1 MLYCKKCGNK
11 LEDGANFCP
20 KCGCPTD
27 STLANDSDTI
37 VDNGKFA
44 PNVQVQPTNQFEAST
59 GEKSKL
65 GCWSKILYT
74 FLFFI
79 LIGFLAEECGGGDTN
94 MDESNA
100 PQATENVK
108 SGGGGDTNMD
118 ESNAPQATENVKSS
132 DDCEQPDDIAKK
144 GYEDGYEM
152 GFKEMEGHEKHEGI
166 DGEDM
171 VRIWYGSAPKNEK
184 EKRLYKKYRD
194 NFWKGYKDGLNNR

>member
-59 GEKSKL
+59 GGKSKL
-65 GCWSKILYT
+65 GCWSIMLYT

-79 LIGFLAEECGGGDTN
+79 LIGFLAEECDGGEPDKENTV
-94 MDESNA
+94 A
-100 PQATENVK
+100 PQATEKVV
-108 SGGGGDTNMD
+108 SDTLD
-118 ESNAPQATENVKSS
+118 EEDQVQKQQEEEVRADMENKAA
-132 DDCEQPDDIAKK
+132 EEKAKK
-144 GYEDGYEM
+144 EEV
-152 GFKEMEGHEKHEGI
+152 ES
-166 DGEDM
+166 
-171 VRIWYGSAPKNEK
+171 VN
-184 EKRLYKKYRD
+184 
-194 NFWKGYKDGLNNR
+194 

>member
-118 ESNAPQATENVKSS
+118 ESNAPQATENVKSG

-152 GFKEMEGHEKHEGI
+152 GFKEMEGLEQHEGI
-166 DGEDM
+166 DGDDM
-171 VRIWYGSAPKNEK
+171 VRICYGSAPKNEK

>member
-20 KCGCPTD
+20 KCGCPTE
-27 STLANDSDTI
+27 STLVNDSDTI

-118 ESNAPQATENVKSS
+118 ESNAPQATENVKSG

-152 GFKEMEGHEKHEGI
+152 GFKEMEGLEQNEGI
-166 DGEDM
+166 DGDDM

>member
-20 KCGCPTD
+20 KCGCPTE
-27 STLANDSDTI
+27 STLVNDSDTI

-118 ESNAPQATENVKSS
+118 ESNALQATENVKSG

-152 GFKEMEGHEKHEGI
+152 GFKEMEGLEQHEGI
-166 DGEDM
+166 DGDDM

>member
-20 KCGCPTD
+20 KCGCPTE
-27 STLANDSDTI
+27 STLVNDSDTI

-118 ESNAPQATENVKSS
+118 ESNAPQATENVKVVMIVSS
-132 DDCEQPDDIAKK
+132 RMILQKK
-144 GYEDGYEM
+144 DMKM
-152 GFKEMEGHEKHEGI
+152 GTKWDLKKWKDMRNMKE
-166 DGEDM
+166 
-171 VRIWYGSAPKNEK
+171 
-184 EKRLYKKYRD
+184 
-194 NFWKGYKDGLNNR
+194 

>member
-1 MLYCKKCGNK
+1 MSYCKECGNK
-11 LEDGANFCP
+11 LEDGVNFCP

-27 STLANDSDTI
+27 GTLPNDSDTI

-108 SGGGGDTNMD
+108 SG
-118 ESNAPQATENVKSS
+118 